1 MSLPWVPG
9 AIRALLL
16 ADPVFAG
23 IASRVVFEAPPDV
36 TTPFVVI
43 QAPGGFSLSGD
54 GVAWSP
60 LVQVDG
66 YCAITY
72 PDARKQVWTLAAEAA
87 RILGR
92 ARNIT
97 FETMTY
103 SVRRLVDGPLED
115 VDTSRGTA
123 NPLRRALIRA
133 DLAVHTT

>member
-16 ADPVFAG
+16 TDPVFSAIPG
-23 IASRVVFEAPPDV
+23 RVVFDSPPDV
-36 TTPFVVI
+36 TTPYVVI

-60 LVQVDG
+60 LIQVDS

-72 PDARKQVWTLAAEAA
+72 PDARKQVWHLVAEAA

-92 ARNIT
+92 ARNIS
-97 FETMTY
+97 FETMSY
-103 SVRRLVDGPLED
+103 SVQRIVDGPLED
-115 VDTSRGTA
+115 VDISRGTA

-133 DLAVHTT
+133 TLAVHTT